1 MLPMGQSNPPPPSRS
16 QRPVDA
22 TCIFVTV
29 ADLRHATA
37 PDVILTTLGL
47 GSCLGITC
55 YDPLRRIGGMLH
67 TMLPD
72 SRRHRRENPPP
83 AMYLNL
89 GLPALINGMVELGAS
104 MPHLQFK
111 VFGGARILQ
120 SNDYF
125 SVGRKNVEMME
136 QFVDAYRL
144 NVRHWD
150 VGGQTNRSI
159 DLYISDGRVALRMP
173 GQPEKWL

>member
-1 MLPMGQSNPPPPSRS
+1 M
-16 QRPVDA
+16 RPADA
-22 TCIFVTV
+22 TCIFVSV
-29 ADLRHATA
+29 ADLRHASS
-37 PDVILTTLGL
+37 DNVILTTLGL

-55 YDPLRRIGGMLH
+55 YDPLRRVGGLLH

-72 SRRHRRENPPP
+72 SRRHRRENPHPP
-83 AMYLNL
+83 MYLNL
-89 GLPALINGMVELGAS
+89 GLPALINGMVDLGAS
-104 MPHLQFK
+104 LQHLEFK

-125 SVGRKNVEMME
+125 SVGRQNVEMMQGFAE
-136 QFVDAYRL
+136 AYRL

-150 VGGQTNRSI
+150 IGGQTNRSI
-159 DLYISDGRVALRMP
+159 DLYLNNGRVALRMP